1 MNNQTININQAQKQ
15 LANSL
20 NKIAHY
26 HVQKYARTL
35 ANGSVPTPKQEQQTA
50 AAVQAAE
57 LAGAG
62 QGNLQT
68 AKDAN
73 VAANE
78 IKNFMET
85 LWGLNNSNVRNKIK
99 RTKFRTSIQEY
110 INQGKIKKNNVQNI
124 LKRFNNANR
133 ANNMAAAA
141 AANVNIQNIPTRS
154 NNATTANN
162 AARRPP
168 TNPSGNGTPP

>member
-26 HVQKYARTL
+26 HVQQYARTL

-85 LWGLNNSNVRNKIK
+85 LWGLTNNNVRNKKK
-99 RTKFRTSIQEY
+99 RNQFRSSIQEY
-110 INQGKIKKNNVQNI
+110 INQVFFRKFLFI
-124 LKRFNNANR
+124 
-133 ANNMAAAA
+133 
-141 AANVNIQNIPTRS
+141 
-154 NNATTANN
+154 
-162 AARRPP
+162 
-168 TNPSGNGTPP
+168 

>member
-141 AANVNIQNIPTRS
+141 AANVQNIPTF
-154 NNATTANN
+154 NT
-162 AARRPP
+162 
-168 TNPSGNGTPP
+168 SGNGTS